1 LSGSIDQIIQI
12 LLKRLTI
19 PQGCIKVGQ
28 SGREYRKFVKDVTE
42 SLDKNIEFLNE
53 ITSNVSRIKQVFTH
67 IDDFVNQIVSTI
79 EYISAS
85 AEANIQDISDVSKA
99 MNEQI
104 KCQESLLEQT
114 TNLLNLSQELKKKA
128 EEIS

>member
-1 LSGSIDQIIQI
+1 VAENTENS
-12 LLKRLTI
+12 
-19 PQGCIKVGQ
+19 
-28 SGREYRKFVKDVTE
+28 VKDVTE

-114 TNLLNLSQELKKKA
+114 TICLTCHRSSRKKLKRYPDSVKVF
-128 EEIS
+128 